1 MDENKTYGTRLAR
14 LWKLFLST
22 LYISSFTFGGGFVIV
37 TFMKKKFVDELHWI
51 DEQEMLDMTALA
63 QSSPGAIAV
72 NAAILVGWQVEGLI
86 GMIVAVLGTIIPPMV
101 ILSVIS
107 VFYNAFATNR
117 YIALLLKGM
126 QAGVAAVILDVVF
139 DLGGK
144 VLKTRSWVYIV
155 LMVAAFVAN
164 TVFDVNVVVIIL
176 AAAAFGVV
184 RTLNQWKKKR
194 CTMIYLQLFLSFLQ
208 VGMFSVGGGYAA
220 MPLIQSQVVEQHGW
234 LTMQEF
240 TDLITIAEMTPGPIA
255 VNSATFVGLRIA
267 QVPGAI
273 IATLGC
279 ITPALF
285 FVSLLS
291 YIYRKYKD
299 ISLLQS
305 VLACLRPVIVALIFG
320 AGLSILS
327 MVVFGESAKTLAN
340 VDWIGIGSFA
350 SAFFVLRKLKLE
362 SHPDHV
368 PVRRGRAWTSHFA
381 RI

>member
-155 LMVAAFVAN
+155 LMVAAFVAKWSCRMPFRPSCRWN
-164 TVFDVNVVVIIL
+164 CSMMFRKKSPKTRKPLPVERQRTIICSPPSCSAATV
-176 AAAAFGVV
+176 
-184 RTLNQWKKKR
+184 
-194 CTMIYLQLFLSFLQ
+194 
-208 VGMFSVGGGYAA
+208 
-220 MPLIQSQVVEQHGW
+220 
-234 LTMQEF
+234 
-240 TDLITIAEMTPGPIA
+240 
-255 VNSATFVGLRIA
+255 
-267 QVPGAI
+267 
-273 IATLGC
+273 
-279 ITPALF
+279 
-285 FVSLLS
+285 
-291 YIYRKYKD
+291 
-299 ISLLQS
+299 
-305 VLACLRPVIVALIFG
+305 
-320 AGLSILS
+320 
-327 MVVFGESAKTLAN
+327 
-340 VDWIGIGSFA
+340 
-350 SAFFVLRKLKLE
+350 
-362 SHPDHV
+362 
-368 PVRRGRAWTSHFA
+368 GR
-381 RI
+381 